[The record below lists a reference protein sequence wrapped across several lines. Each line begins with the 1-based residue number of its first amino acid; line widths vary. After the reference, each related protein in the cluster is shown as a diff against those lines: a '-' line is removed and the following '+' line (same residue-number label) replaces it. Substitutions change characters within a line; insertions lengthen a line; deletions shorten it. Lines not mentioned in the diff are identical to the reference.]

1 MSRCGLLPKRGAHNR
16 AAGQQAF
23 LNLIRARRPRPR
35 RSRVSTPSVE
45 SKVIGMETMKRGI
58 AVLLCV
64 CALTGAVYFAVSKW
78 GIRHETLNLFDTTRQ
93 RAVAVDLAVRRD
105 YEMKA
110 QDGYW
115 KLPVAII
122 SNGNTVKN
130 TEYSFLANVFA
141 ARGYLVA
148 SIQQDIATDP
158 PLMTKVGLPYV
169 GREGVYE
176 RGEANI
182 LFVVGQL
189 KKQQPNADYEHLTLV
204 GHSNGGDI
212 SIYVPKQHTELVCKV
227 ITLDNLRVPFVI
239 SDKLKILSFRS
250 KDPNFKTDPGVLPTP
265 QQARQDGIDIVK
277 TNAQHTDMSDR
288 GPDSVKETIQATLD
302 HFLSDSASSELSAV
316 DTEKLIVSNPGPTA
330 PP

>member
-1 MSRCGLLPKRGAHNR
+1 MGGL
-16 AAGQQAF
+16 
-23 LNLIRARRPRPR
+23 
-35 RSRVSTPSVE
+35 
-45 SKVIGMETMKRGI
+45 
-58 AVLLCV
+58 
-64 CALTGAVYFAVSKW
+64 YFSASKW
-78 GIRHETLNLFDTTRQ
+78 AIRHDTLNLFDAARQ
-93 RAVAVDLAVRRD
+93 RPVAVDLAVRRD
-105 YEMKA
+105 YEVKA
-110 QDGYW
+110 DAGYW

-158 PLMTKVGLPYV
+158 PLMTKVGMPYV
-169 GREGVYE
+169 GRQEVYE

-182 LFVVGQL
+182 LFVVAQL
-189 KKQQPNADYEHLTLV
+189 QQQQPNADYDHLTLV

-212 SIYVPKQHTELVCKV
+212 SMYFAKQHPDLVSKV
-227 ITLDNLRVPFVI
+227 ITLDNLRVPFVL

-265 QQARQDGIDIVK
+265 QEARQDGIDIVR

-288 GPDSVKETIQATLD
+288 GPNTVKEKIQTTLD
-302 HFLSDSASSELSAV
+302 HFLSDSASSELSAA

>member
-1 MSRCGLLPKRGAHNR
+1 MYG
-16 AAGQQAF
+16 
-23 LNLIRARRPRPR
+23 
-35 RSRVSTPSVE
+35 STPFIEAST
-45 SKVIGMETMKRGI
+45 ITTGMETMKR
-58 AVLLCV
+58 AVAILACV
-64 CALTGAVYFAVSKW
+64 CVVMGGLYFSASKW
-78 GIRHETLNLFDTTRQ
+78 AIRHDTLNLFDAARQ
-93 RAVAVDLAVRRD
+93 RPVAVDVAVRRD

-110 QDGYW
+110 DAGYW
-115 KLPVAII
+115 KLPVAIV

-148 SIQQDIATDP
+148 SIQQDIPTDP
-158 PLMTKVGLPYV
+158 PLMTKIGLPYV
-169 GREGVYE
+169 GRQGVYE

-189 KKQQPNADYEHLTLV
+189 KQLQPNADYDHLTLV

-212 SIYVPKQHTELVCKV
+212 SMYFAKQHPQQVSKV
-227 ITLDNLRVPFVI
+227 ITLDNLRVPFVL

-265 QQARQDGIDIVK
+265 QEAREDGIDIVR

-288 GPDSVKETIQATLD
+288 GPDTVKEKIQATLD
-302 HFLSDSASSELSAV
+302 HFLNDSASSELSAA
-316 DTEKLIVSNPGPTA
+316 DTEKLIVSNPGPTT